1 MRVKVED
8 EKIYL
13 CKVKCQHVFFG
24 IHSVNGH
31 TDLSLIFHNIFKL
44 SQNLHGNTNLKKSDS
59 VTVVLFLTRLHER
72 KC

>member
-8 EKIYL
+8 EKLYL

-31 TDLSLIFHNIFKL
+31 TDLSLIFHNILKLFTHTCTKPLKWDWLDAEKFK
-44 SQNLHGNTNLKKSDS
+44 
-59 VTVVLFLTRLHER
+59 F
-72 KC
+72 

>member
-31 TDLSLIFHNIFKL
+31 TDLSLIFHNILKL
-44 SQNLHGNTNLKKSDS
+44 FTHTCMHVQNLWNWDWLDAGNFK
-59 VTVVLFLTRLHER
+59 F
-72 KC
+72 